1 MTGQRA
7 GSLVTKHQTDTTN
20 CLNAFS
26 LICNWPHLWLS
37 SLALSAVLNS
47 AVGSPLGV
55 HPAASMQAPI
65 SVTVPAGAVV
75 LPVMPYSN
83 KICLI
88 SSVKHPRNHFFPL
101 SFTFFIF
108 FFVFSYSYQLLWS
121 VTKRHFV
128 VLIQDCW
135 YLPPYAM
142 LTLVSRNSL
151 KMQLCVQTGCA
162 CKPPW
167 LLPSDP
173 NPNWLLLWP
182 PGHRAALVSP
192 YCPTTCLP
200 VWDL

>member
-1 MTGQRA
+1 MQAVEMTGQRA

-108 FFVFSYSYQLLWS
+108 FLSSHIHISCCDQSQRGILW
-121 VTKRHFV
+121 
-128 VLIQDCW
+128 CW
-135 YLPPYAM
+135 YRTADICHLM
-142 LTLVSRNSL
+142 L
-151 KMQLCVQTGCA
+151 C
-162 CKPPW
+162 
-167 LLPSDP
+167 
-173 NPNWLLLWP
+173 
-182 PGHRAALVSP
+182 
-192 YCPTTCLP
+192 
-200 VWDL
+200 